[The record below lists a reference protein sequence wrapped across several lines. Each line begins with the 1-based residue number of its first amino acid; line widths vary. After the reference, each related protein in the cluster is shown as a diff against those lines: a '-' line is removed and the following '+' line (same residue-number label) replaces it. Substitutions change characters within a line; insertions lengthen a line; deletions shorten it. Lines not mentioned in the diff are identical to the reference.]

1 MALSG
6 TGKSNKAQAC
16 DEAEQKIRRKLWRWF
31 KRHGRD
37 LPWRRTDDPYA
48 ILVSEFM
55 LQQTTVNAVIPYF
68 ERWMARFPTLASLA
82 QSAEKDVLQL
92 WQGLGYYGR
101 AHNLRRVAMTLV
113 GNGRPQV
120 PNSVAELRSL
130 PGVGDYTAAAV
141 ASFAFDAVEP
151 LIDANIGRVLAR
163 LRNWKEPIDVAA
175 GRSFL
180 LKTARDLL
188 PKAGGRLHNSALMEL
203 GALVCV
209 ARNPKCRSCPLRR
222 ECAAERPDQ
231 LPMKKP
237 PRAVEQVTD
246 ARAFILERG
255 RLWLERAPGPRW
267 RGMWVLPATNLTE
280 RCADHVERY
289 SITRFQ
295 VTMRTY
301 VESRRDQ
308 NLEGYALESLPP
320 MPSAHRRTVAA
331 MLQRVHSRT

>member
-16 DEAEQKIRRKLWRWF
+16 PDAEQKIRRKLWRWF

-55 LQQTTVNAVIPYF
+55 LQQTTVSAVIPYF
-68 ERWMARFPTLASLA
+68 ARWMARFPTLASLA
-82 QSAEKDVLQL
+82 RSAEEDVLQL

-101 AHNLRRVAMTLV
+101 AHNLRQVAVTLV
-113 GNGRPQV
+113 KNGRSKV

-163 LRNWKEPIDVAA
+163 LRNWKAPIDDPA
-175 GRSFL
+175 GRAFL
-180 LKTARDLL
+180 LQAARDLL
-188 PKAGGRLHNSALMEL
+188 PKSGGRLHSSALMEL

-209 ARNPKCRSCPLRR
+209 ARNPRCRCCPLRR

-231 LPMKKP
+231 LPVKKP
-237 PRAVEQVTD
+237 PRPIEQVTD

-255 RLWLERAPGPRW
+255 RLWLERAPGTRW
-267 RGMWVLPATNLTE
+267 RGMWVLPETNLTE

-289 SITRFQ
+289 FITRFH

-301 VESRRDQ
+301 VESRRDR

-331 MLQRVHSRT
+331 MLQRVHSRR